1 MGASF
6 PSPFIHLKI
15 NVILMFDS
23 NSNEILELDEEYFL
37 AHFSLTHFKDDNY
50 QTNEIQ
56 KTKFI
61 LNLGGTRGYNRPPC
75 LLRVSASPC
84 Y

>member
-6 PSPFIHLKI
+6 PSPFILLKI
-15 NVILMFDS
+15 NGILTFDI

-37 AHFSLTHFKDDNY
+37 ADFSLTHFKCDNY

-61 LNLGGTRGYNRPPC
+61 LNLGGTRDYK
-75 LLRVSASPC
+75 
-84 Y
+84 